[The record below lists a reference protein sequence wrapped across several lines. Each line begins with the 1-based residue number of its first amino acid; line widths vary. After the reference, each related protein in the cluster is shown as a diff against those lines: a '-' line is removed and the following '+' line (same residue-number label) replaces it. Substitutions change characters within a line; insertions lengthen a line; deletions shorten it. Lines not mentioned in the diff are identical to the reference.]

1 MEGSSTLGRLGLE
14 GLLLFVYSNFI
25 FLVDRFTTWREVEKF
40 FAEFFSF
47 RFDNMSRCHLLV
59 ASLFPYSCA
68 LLLRFVFHVYT
79 LEYLLVY
86 CASFTFVPHLDK
98 LEKNQP
104 SRNF

>member
-25 FLVDRFTTWREVEKF
+25 FLVDRFTAWREVEKF

-47 RFDNMSRCHLLV
+47 LFDNISRCYLLV

-68 LLLRFVFHVYT
+68 LLLLFVFHVYT
-79 LEYLLVY
+79 LE
-86 CASFTFVPHLDK
+86 
-98 LEKNQP
+98 
-104 SRNF
+104 